1 MKKQITLRL
10 YKNNKLEN
18 EYQNIKCLYN
28 NSYIFVIDMVKT
40 TIDETKFI
48 RENDEFKFY
57 LDIKNKQAT
66 YLLKEQN
73 MLFDIEVEKISYKN
87 ENDIII
93 LEYRISSDES
103 NIKIKIEVK
112 GDLDE

>member
-1 MKKQITLRL
+1 MKKVISLKL
-10 YKNNKLEN
+10 YKDNNLEN
-18 EYQNIKCLYN
+18 EYQDIKTLYN
-28 NSYIFVIDMVKT
+28 KSYIFVIDNIKT
-40 TIDETKFI
+40 IIDEEKFI
-48 RENDEFKFY
+48 RENDEFKFH

-66 YLLKEQN
+66 YLLKEQK
-73 MLFDIEVEKISYKN
+73 MLFDIKVEKISYKN

>member
-1 MKKQITLRL
+1 MKRVITLKL
-10 YKNNKLEN
+10 YKDNKIEN
-18 EYQNIKCLYN
+18 EYKNIKSLYN
-28 NSYIFVIDMVKT
+28 NSYIFVIDNIKT
-40 TIDETKFI
+40 IIDETKFI
-48 RENDEFKFY
+48 RENNEFKFQ

-112 GDLDE
+112 GDIDE

>member
-1 MKKQITLRL
+1 MKKVITLKL
-10 YKNNKLEN
+10 YKDNKLEN
-18 EYQNIKCLYN
+18 EYQNIKTLYN
-28 NSYIFVIDMVKT
+28 KSYIFVIDNIKT
-40 TIDETKFI
+40 TIDENKFV
-48 RENDEFKFY
+48 RENNEFKFY

-73 MLFDIEVEKISYKN
+73 LLFDIKVEKISYKN

-103 NIKIKIEVK
+103 NIKINIEVK